1 MCSPIS
7 FLSLLMTIDL
17 HFAFGRVNSYKINP
31 NQESI
36 AIGISNTIGTVFS
49 AYPATGSFSRSA
61 LKSKSGVC
69 TPPAGIFTAV
79 VVIVALYGLTPAFTW
94 IPTAGISAVI
104 IHTVLD
110 LVAKP
115 SQVYSF
121 WRVSPLE
128 FLIWLTAVLV
138 TVFSTIENGIYT
150 SICASLALFLIHVA
164 HPRSYSWVRSLSKR
178 TRRIVECLVRCMFH

>member
-1 MCSPIS
+1 
-7 FLSLLMTIDL
+7 MTIDL
-17 HFAFGRVNSYKINP
+17 HLAFGRVNGYKINP
-31 NQESI
+31 NQEFI

-69 TPPAGIFTAV
+69 TPAGIFTAV
-79 VVIVALYGLTPAFTW
+79 IVIVALYGLTPAFTW

-115 SQVYSF
+115 PQVYS
-121 WRVSPLE
+121 SPSGV
-128 FLIWLTAVLV
+128 FLPSN
-138 TVFSTIENGIYT
+138 F
-150 SICASLALFLIHVA
+150 
-164 HPRSYSWVRSLSKR
+164 
-178 TRRIVECLVRCMFH
+178 